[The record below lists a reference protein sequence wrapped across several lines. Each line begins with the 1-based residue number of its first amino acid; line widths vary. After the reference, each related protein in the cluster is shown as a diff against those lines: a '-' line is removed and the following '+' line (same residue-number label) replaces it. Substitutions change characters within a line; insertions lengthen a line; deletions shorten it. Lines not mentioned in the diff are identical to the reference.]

1 MNYILEK
8 RDNLVI
14 FTINNQRM
22 EGEISSKYK
31 AEFLIFC
38 QPDLEAFVVDLT
50 NVDFIDSAG
59 LGSLLLAYRQLKDNN
74 TPVVLVGINEYIKS
88 MMSISQIDGLF
99 DFFDTMENALKEY
112 EA

>member
-14 FTINNQRM
+14 FTINNLRM
-22 EGEISSKYK
+22 EGEVSSQFK

-38 QPDLEAFVVDLT
+38 QPDLQAFIVDLH
-50 NVDFIDSAG
+50 NVEFIDSAG
-59 LGSLLLAYRQLKDNN
+59 LGALLLAYRQLKDNN
-74 TPVVLVGINEYIKS
+74 IPVVLVGTNDYIKS

-99 DFFDTMENALKEY
+99 DFFDNMVDTLKEY
-112 EA
+112 QI